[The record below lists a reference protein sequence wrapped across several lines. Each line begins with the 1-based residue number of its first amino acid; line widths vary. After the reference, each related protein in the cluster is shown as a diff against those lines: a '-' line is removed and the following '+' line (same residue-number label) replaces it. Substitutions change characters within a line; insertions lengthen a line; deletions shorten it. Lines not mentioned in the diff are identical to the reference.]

1 MNTPMSE
8 QKLNDHIKELC
19 RMAGINQTEIV
30 VRTEKGKEVE
40 RHFEKWQLIT
50 SHTARRSAAT
60 NMLLSGIEASDIM
73 ILGNWASEKSFW
85 KYIRMEPEMNAKRL
99 SGHSFFKDEP
109 K

>member
-1 MNTPMSE
+1 
-8 QKLNDHIKELC
+8 
-19 RMAGINQTEIV
+19 MAGINQTEIV